1 MFPTGRGGQAG
12 WRAGQTLEGSFSA
25 VWTATIASKGAF
37 CCILERADKE
47 SCKTNKRGKT
57 TFLSAQTKSPVE
69 KRKAKRENNMRKYAR
84 IGAAASSKLRP
95 VTLLQGAPHS
105 PRGACYAGWKKA
117 ARRLYAAM
125 LLHFLLANSTR
136 LH

>member
-1 MFPTGRGGQAG
+1 MFNVNRLVLGCMDSYDSEKR
-12 WRAGQTLEGSFSA
+12 R
-25 VWTATIASKGAF
+25 
-37 CCILERADKE
+37 ILQH
-47 SCKTNKRGKT
+47 
-57 TFLSAQTKSPVE
+57 FLRAQTKSPVE

-84 IGAAASSKLRP
+84 IVATASSKLRP

>member
-1 MFPTGRGGQAG
+1 
-12 WRAGQTLEGSFSA
+12 
-25 VWTATIASKGAF
+25 
-37 CCILERADKE
+37 
-47 SCKTNKRGKT
+47 
-57 TFLSAQTKSPVE
+57 
-69 KRKAKRENNMRKYAR
+69 MRKYAR

-136 LH
+136 LHLPTRSSDCKTCHENGKDARAAFPGPCPMAARELAAECDHC